1 MAQEAILSQVFT
13 PSYSNIEAYIWRPE
27 SARTELIKM
36 SAWKNTE
43 STWMFEF
50 CCLVEATED
59 CVCRHWYIKIWS

>member
-43 STWMFEF
+43 ST
-50 CCLVEATED
+50 
-59 CVCRHWYIKIWS
+59 